1 MLRYGRSTVW
11 SAAAQSRGLVAAG
24 LASNRLKEPEKAER
38 LAEPD
43 YYLNQYLPSWGTDVF
58 YKQLAKERKVD
69 EQMRRSNIRRVLFRL
84 RMQIFGRSLSLTSA
98 SPISLE

>member
-1 MLRYGRSTVW
+1 MESDRTRC
-11 SAAAQSRGLVAAG
+11 QSRGYRKGTRKSTA
-24 LASNRLKEPEKAER
+24 

-43 YYLNQYLPSWGTDVF
+43 YYVNQYLPPWGTDAF

-69 EQMRRSNIRRVLFRL
+69 EQMRRSNIRRVIVGL